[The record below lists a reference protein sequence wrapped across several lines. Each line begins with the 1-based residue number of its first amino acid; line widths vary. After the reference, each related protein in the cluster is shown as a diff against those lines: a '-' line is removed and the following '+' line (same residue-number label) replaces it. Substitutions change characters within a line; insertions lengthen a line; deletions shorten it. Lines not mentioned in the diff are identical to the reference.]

1 MILTEVDD
9 LGADKE
15 WLRLWRA
22 DDHQHANYTVTSLAV
37 GAAHYTR
44 LYYLPAERDVSEYRP
59 CAERF
64 VPHHL
69 LASGPDGP
77 VAGLALTVEVLPG
90 RHRLSAYGRPLM
102 LVEDRTAPARLRR
115 QAAAAIHTRIQ
126 ELTERY
132 GAERYHAR
140 DYLVGGE
147 ISPLTEVLL
156 RHGGVSRHHFTQ
168 TVDLRPP
175 AEERFAE
182 LRKNF
187 RKILRRDRGGFAL
200 DVVTARDVTRAHL
213 DDFVRLHLEFF
224 GKTLRTR
231 ASWDSILA
239 SVRADEGFMVIG
251 RQDDRPVAMAY
262 FAVSDRYCLYASGV
276 NDADSYGSGLSHRVL
291 WRAME
296 HARALGCVHFELGEQ
311 LYPGMYPDLPE
322 KFRAIGHFKAGFS
335 NTTAARLDVF
345 SAPLEAP

>member
-1 MILTEVDD
+1 MRLTEVDD
-9 LGADKE
+9 LSTDKD

-22 DDHQHANYTVTSLAV
+22 DDHQHASYTVTSLAA

-44 LYYLPAERDVSEYRP
+44 LYYLPEERDVSEYRP
-59 CAERF
+59 SAEEF
-64 VPHHL
+64 LPHHL

-90 RHRLSAYGRPLM
+90 RRRLSAYGRPLM

-115 QAAAAIHTRIQ
+115 QAAVAIHTRLQ
-126 ELTERY
+126 ELTERH
-132 GAERYHAR
+132 GAERCHAR

-147 ISPLTEVLL
+147 ISPLTEVML
-156 RHGGVSRHHFTQ
+156 RHGGISHHHFTQ
-168 TVDLRPP
+168 TVDLQPSV
-175 AEERFAE
+175 EERFAE

-187 RKILRRDRGGFAL
+187 QKILRKEREGFTL
-200 DVVTARDVTRAHL
+200 DVVTARQVTRAHL
-213 DDFVRLHLEFF
+213 DDFARLHLGFY
-224 GKTLRTR
+224 GKALRTQ
-231 ASWDSILA
+231 ASWDAILA
-239 SVRADEGFMVIG
+239 SVRADEGFMVVG
-251 RQDDRPVAMAY
+251 RQGERPVSMAY
-262 FAVSDRYCLYASGV
+262 FAVSDRHCLYASGV
-276 NDADSYGSGLSHRVL
+276 NDTAAYGNGLSHRVL

-296 HARALGCVHFELGEQ
+296 HARERGCVHFELGEQ

-345 SAPLEAP
+345 SAPLEGA

>member
-1 MILTEVDD
+1 MILTEIED
-9 LGADKE
+9 LDADRE
-15 WLRLWRA
+15 WQRLWQA
-22 DDHQHANYTVTSLAV
+22 DDHQHANYTVTSLAA

-44 LYYLPAERDVSEYRP
+44 LYYLPDEHDVSQYRP
-59 CAERF
+59 SAEEF
-64 VPHHL
+64 IPHHL
-69 LASGPDGP
+69 LATGPEGP

-90 RHRLSAYGRPLM
+90 RRRLSAFGRPLM

-115 QAAAAIHTRIQ
+115 QAAAAIHTRLQ
-126 ELTERY
+126 ELTERH

-147 ISPLTEVLL
+147 ISPLTEVML
-156 RHGGVSRHHFTQ
+156 RHGGVSHHHFTQ

-187 RKILRRDRGGFAL
+187 RKILRRPRDGFDL
-200 DVVTARDVTRAHL
+200 DVVTGRDVTSAHL
-213 DDFVRLHLEFF
+213 DTFVRLHLDFY

-231 ASWDSILA
+231 ASWDAILA
-239 SVRADEGFMVIG
+239 SVRADEGFMVVG
-251 RQDDRPVAMAY
+251 RQDGRTVSMAY
-262 FAVSDRYCLYASGV
+262 FAVSERYCLYASGV
-276 NDADSYGSGLSHRVL
+276 NDTADYGSGLSHRVL

-296 HARALGCVHFELGEQ
+296 HARALGCVRFELGEQ
-311 LYPGMYPDLPE
+311 LYLGMYPDLPE

-335 NTTAARLDVF
+335 NTTAVRLDVF
-345 SAPLEAP
+345 SAGVEAR